1 MATLEKIEKVLPGS
15 YLNRYD
21 LTYKLDNQQ
30 KKRYEMVSHNHE
42 LALMNIG
49 KEQTAVV
56 LAVYDKTHERM
67 LFGHEFRMGVN
78 DTVINNIAGYID
90 VVESVEEAARR
101 ELYEET
107 GLTLTRVL
115 QVLPFSYTCPPI
127 TDMTAALVICEADG
141 EIRDSE
147 DPHEEIHPVWYTKE
161 ELKRALQNPDVKFSG
176 RAQAIAYFWANT

>member
-1 MATLEKIEKVLPGS
+1 
-15 YLNRYD
+15 
-21 LTYKLDNQQ
+21 
-30 KKRYEMVSHNHE
+30 MVSHNWE
-42 LALMNIG
+42 LTPENIG
-49 KEQTAVV
+49 REQTAVV
-56 LAVYDKTHERM
+56 LCVFDKPHERM

-78 DTVINNIAGYID
+78 DTVINNIAGFID
-90 VVESVEEAARR
+90 AGESVTEAARR

-141 EIRDSE
+141 EILDSD
-147 DPHEEIHPVWYTKE
+147 DPNEEIHPVWYDKE
-161 ELKRALQNPDVKFSG
+161 ALREALRNPDIKFSG